1 MSVYCLYNIIMEVQ
15 MSNINMLQDTFKEYN
30 YKIITQ
36 VVTMCAGMRNFNAD
50 ETMNTI
56 ITTLQSDNTTENR
69 ESIILPPKKK
79 RGRPKKVKTEIV
91 SNSYITG
98 KTDPILQKLMNA
110 MNDKKTEKSSP
121 KVIPNTEIILD
132 DELTEDIPIE
142 EDDDAEEFDTEM
154 LEYNG
159 IKYLLSELDDVYE
172 NIGDNKL
179 IGKWNRETKTII
191 FN

>member
-1 MSVYCLYNIIMEVQ
+1 MEVQ

-36 VVTMCAGMRNFNAD
+36 VVSMCASMHNFNAD

-56 ITTLQSDNTTENR
+56 IATLQPDNTNENR

-121 KVIPNTEIILD
+121 KVTPITEIILD
-132 DELTEDIPIE
+132 DELTADTPIE
-142 EDDDAEEFDTEM
+142 EDDDTEEFDTEM

>member
-1 MSVYCLYNIIMEVQ
+1 MEVQ

-36 VVTMCAGMRNFNAD
+36 VVNMCANIHNFNAN

-56 ITTLQSDNTTENR
+56 ITSMQQLDNTNENR

-91 SNSYITG
+91 SNSYSTG

-110 MNDKKTEKSSP
+110 MNDKKDEQSSP
-121 KVIPNTEIILD
+121 KTEIILD
-132 DELTEDIPIE
+132 DELTADTPI
-142 EDDDAEEFDTEM
+142 EDDDEIDTEI
-154 LEYNG
+154 LHYEG
-159 IKYLLSELDDVYE
+159 KEYLLSALDDVYE
-172 NIGDNKL
+172 NIGDNNL

>member
-1 MSVYCLYNIIMEVQ
+1 MEVQ

-30 YKIITQ
+30 FKIITQ
-36 VVTMCAGMRNFNAD
+36 VVQMCSNIHNFNAD
-50 ETMNTI
+50 ETMNI
-56 ITTLQSDNTTENR
+56 IIASMQPDNTTENR
-69 ESIILPPKKK
+69 ESIILPTKKK
-79 RGRPKKVKTEIV
+79 RGRPKKVKKEIV

-110 MNDKKTEKSSP
+110 MNDKKIEKASP
-121 KVIPNTEIILD
+121 KPEIILA
-132 DELTEDIPIE
+132 DELTEDIPVE
-142 EDDDAEEFDTEM
+142 EDDEEEFDTEL
-154 LEYNG
+154 LEYEGN
-159 IKYLLSELDDVYE
+159 KYLLSEVDDVYE

>member
-1 MSVYCLYNIIMEVQ
+1 MEVQ

-36 VVTMCAGMRNFNAD
+36 VVSMCASIHNFNAD

-56 ITTLQSDNTTENR
+56 IATMHPDNTNDNR
-69 ESIILPPKKK
+69 ESSILPPKKK

-91 SNSYITG
+91 SNSYSTG
-98 KTDPILQKLMNA
+98 KTDPILQKLLNA

-121 KVIPNTEIILD
+121 KIPPKSEIILE
-132 DELTEDIPIE
+132 DELTADTPIE
-142 EDDDAEEFDTEM
+142 EDDDDSEIDTEM
-154 LEYNG
+154 LHYEG
-159 IKYLLSELDDVYE
+159 KEYLLSALNDVYE
-172 NIGDNKL
+172 NIGDNNL
-179 IGKWNRETKTII
+179 IGKWNRETNTII